1 MTDKKFT
8 FEVLC
13 LDSTGTSVI
22 KSEQNLTYSLLANGD
37 LWIEP
42 QIRDNT
48 IVDSRLNISL
58 GVKLINKEVE
68 NDINLKNTFLI
79 KVKGEFDTL
88 ENFRIKLISHLHNQ
102 KYNNIYIIL
111 DEISA
116 DISCKIY
123 PKINLVENLLRK
135 YVIKFFVTKLGQS
148 WWNVTADSEMK
159 KKVVARK
166 NNENFFS
173 TFIDNKV
180 YLIDF
185 GELGKIVH
193 SQSSGFISR
202 EDIVSKVLDLEETPT
217 AIQNLKKEL
226 ESNYTK
232 FFKDTFKDKDFQQK
246 WEELEKLRHKVAH
259 NNLFTKTDLDKAN
272 TLSKELIEIVN
283 EANSKIETINFSI
296 DEKDLIKENIVSGL
310 VTFDVITE
318 DELLK
323 KLDESEKWALR
334 TRDNFVGL
342 KHFVTNYL
350 GTQGFDYRSSF
361 ELINQLE
368 TKGIIELYDYQ
379 GPTNEYPLTAIRR
392 VKKNDSNGTLAD
404 NEQLNGIKNK
414 LSK

>member
-1 MTDKKFT
+1 MADKKYT

-22 KSEQNLTYSLLANGD
+22 KSEQNLTFSLLANGD
-37 LWIEP
+37 IWLEP
-42 QIRDNT
+42 HMRDNT
-48 IVDSRLNISL
+48 IIDNRLNISL
-58 GVKLINKEVE
+58 GIKLINKEVE
-68 NDINLKNTFLI
+68 NDLNLKNTFLI
-79 KVKGEFDTL
+79 KLKGEFETL
-88 ENFRIKLISHLHNQ
+88 EAIRIKLITHLHHQ

-116 DISCKIY
+116 EISCKIY
-123 PKINLVENLLRK
+123 PRINLVENLLRK
-135 YVIKFFVTKLGQS
+135 YVMKFFVTKLGQS
-148 WWNVTADSEMK
+148 WWNVTADGEMK
-159 KKVVARK
+159 KKVIARK

-202 EDIVSKVLDLEETPT
+202 EDIVSKILELDETPA

-259 NNLFTKTDLDKAN
+259 NNLFTKSDLEKAEKL
-272 TLSKELIEIVN
+272 TKELIDIVTD
-283 EANSKIETINFSI
+283 ANSKIETISFSS
-296 DEKDLIKENIVSGL
+296 DEKDLIKENIVSKL

-323 KLDESEKWALR
+323 KLEESEKWALR
-334 TRDNFVGL
+334 SRDNFVSV

-350 GTQGFDYRSSF
+350 GSQGFDYRSSF

-368 TKGIIELYDYQ
+368 TKGLIELYDYK
-379 GPTNEYPLTAIRR
+379 GPTNEFPLTAIRR
-392 VKKNDSNGTLAD
+392 VKENILKP
-404 NEQLNGIKNK
+404 IP
-414 LSK
+414 